1 MNINL
6 FLLIIVVIT
15 ALAFD
20 FTNGFH
26 DTGNAMATSIASG
39 ALKPK
44 AAVALS
50 AVLNLVGAF
59 MSTAVAATIAKGL
72 IEGNIVTLELVFA
85 GLVGGIVWNLL
96 TWLFGIPSSSSHAL
110 IGGIVGA
117 TIAAVGAHG
126 VIWKS
131 IVSKVIIPAVVAAI
145 LAVLVGAI
153 ATWLVYRI
161 TRGVPEKR
169 SEAGFR
175 YGQWGSASLVSLAHG
190 TGDAQKTMGIIFLA
204 LMSYGAVSKNESMPP
219 FWVILCCAIAMA
231 MGTYLGGWRII
242 RTLGKGL
249 VEIKSPQGMAAESS
263 SAAVILLSTHFGY
276 ALSTTQVC
284 TGSVLGSG
292 LGKPGGEVRWG
303 VAGRMVTAWL
313 ITLPAAGLVG
323 AITYWIVH
331 LIGGYPGAI
340 IGFSLLVAVSATI
353 YIRSRRVK
361 VDHKNVNEDWEGSL
375 TAGLDGRREHAAVR
389 HKGSLRRRH
398 RERGERLMHH
408 GFSDWFNYQASLK
421 ILLFSMLAGAALPGL
436 FALGLRLQAV
446 GSGHV
451 PAATAAHRSATRCC
465 WRLALLIYALVVAVI
480 LFALLYI
487 SRDFIAHH
495 TRHALPGSQTH
506 VASRACWSTR
516 LPNPL
521 VEGAERERISQLS
534 CLVVAR
540 RISGGHSADR
550 HLRGAGPA
558 DPPAGQRRGQDRG
571 PRTDAARRVRRCRH
585 RCADQQAHR
594 RAAVGRGYRTGT
606 CPVGR
611 QGLAAR

>member
-1 MNINL
+1 VNIQL

-72 IEGNIVTLELVFA
+72 IDGHIVTLELVFA

-96 TWLFGIPSSSSHAL
+96 TWLLGIPSSSSHAL

-126 VIWKS
+126 VIWKGV
-131 IVSKVIIPAVVAAI
+131 VSKAIIPAVVSAI
-145 LAVLVGAI
+145 LAIVVGAV

-161 TRGVPEKR
+161 TRGIPSKR
-169 SEAGFR
+169 TEAGFR

-190 TGDAQKTMGIIFLA
+190 TNDAQKTMGIIFLA
-204 LMSYGAVSKNESMPP
+204 LMSYGSVSKTASMPP
-219 FWVILCCAIAMA
+219 LWVIVGCAVSMA
-231 MGTYLGGWRII
+231 LGTYLGGWRII

-249 VEIKSPQGMAAESS
+249 VEIQSPQGMAAESS
-263 SAAVILLSTHFGY
+263 SAAVILLSAHFGY

-303 VAGRMVTAWL
+303 VAGRMGVAWL
-313 ITLPAAGLVG
+313 VTLPLAGLVG
-323 AITYWIVH
+323 AVTYWIVH

-340 IGFSLLVAVSATI
+340 VGFALLIAVSATI

-361 VDHKNVNEDWEGSL
+361 VDHHNVNAEWKGDL
-375 TAGLDGRREHAAVR
+375 TTGLEAP
-389 HKGSLRRRH
+389 
-398 RERGERLMHH
+398 E
-408 GFSDWFNYQASLK
+408 
-421 ILLFSMLAGAALPGL
+421 
-436 FALGLRLQAV
+436 
-446 GSGHV
+446 
-451 PAATAAHRSATRCC
+451 
-465 WRLALLIYALVVAVI
+465 
-480 LFALLYI
+480 
-487 SRDFIAHH
+487 
-495 TRHALPGSQTH
+495 
-506 VASRACWSTR
+506 
-516 LPNPL
+516 
-521 VEGAERERISQLS
+521 
-534 CLVVAR
+534 
-540 RISGGHSADR
+540 DR
-550 HLRGAGPA
+550 HPPSGAGPTVGGGMTPRSDSD
-558 DPPAGQRRGQDRG
+558 DPTMKAN
-571 PRTDAARRVRRCRH
+571 A
-585 RCADQQAHR
+585 
-594 RAAVGRGYRTGT
+594 
-606 CPVGR
+606 
-611 QGLAAR
+611 